1 MDILTSD
8 YAPLFTIPA
17 VAGSFF
23 FIMRLVLMLIGA
35 GLGDDMGG
43 HDMGGG
49 HDFAGGHDM
58 DAGGHDFDAGN
69 HGGGED
75 LGTHDHHQGDSTQAF
90 KVLSIQTIAGF
101 VMGFGWGGLG
111 AYRGLDW
118 GVAPSFLCAIGGGVL
133 IVWVLTMLFKSIGL
147 LSASGNIRIQDAVG
161 CTGSVYAG
169 IPAHGAGRG
178 KVRLLVNDRAR
189 IYNAVS
195 SGEELPRH
203 ARIKVVMVNRDNTV
217 TVAPENA

>member
-23 FIMRLVLMLIGA
+23 FLMRLVLMLIGA
-35 GLGDDMGG
+35 GIGDEMGGHDVGGG

-49 HDFAGGHDM
+49 HDIGA
-58 DAGGHDFDAGN
+58 GHDFDA
-69 HGGGED
+69 GGED
-75 LGTHDHHQGDSTQAF
+75 LGTHDHHQGDSTDAF

-118 GVAPSFLCAIGGGVL
+118 PVATSFLCAIGGGVL
-133 IVWVLTMLFKSIGL
+133 IVWILAMLFKSIGL
-147 LSASGNIRIQDAVG
+147 LSASGNIRIQEAVG

-169 IPAHGAGRG
+169 IPARGAGRG
-178 KVRLLVNDRAR
+178 KVRLVVNDRAR

-203 ARIKVVMVNRDNTV
+203 ARIKVVTVNRDNTV
-217 TVAPENA
+217 TVAPDTA